1 MILTY
6 STIMEKEIREEPE
19 ILNNIL
25 KNNTPILTSIKKFL
39 GNKDINGIYISARG
53 TSDNASALGKYLIES
68 ILGYIT
74 ALSAPSLFTIYKN
87 PPSLKNKIVIG
98 VSQSGKSEDV
108 CEVLE
113 WGKREGAFCIAI
125 TNHQDSPLA
134 SLADE
139 VLPCWA
145 GKERSVPATK
155 TYLAEIFNLYLFCSV
170 IGDRNDILEL
180 LKDVPLCIS
189 DIIEKAFEMDVS
201 RFHFMDKCI
210 CIGRGF
216 NYSTAME
223 FSLKLKETS
232 YIFAE
237 AYSSADFLHGPL
249 ALVSYQLPVFVFLP
263 LGPAYRHLKEVID
276 TLREKTK
283 DIFVFGFDESE
294 IGESGF
300 VIPYKVDEVL
310 SPILFAPVFQAFAN
324 KLALDKG
331 FNPDSPR
338 FLKKVTITR

>member
-1 MILTY
+1 MTY
-6 STIMEKEIREEPE
+6 NTIMEKEIREEPE
-19 ILNNIL
+19 ILDNIL
-25 KNNTPILTSIKKFL
+25 KYNTPILSSIKKAL
-39 GNKDINGIYISARG
+39 EGRNIDGIYISARG
-53 TSDNASALGKYLIES
+53 TSDNASTLGKYLIES

-74 ALSAPSLFTIYKN
+74 ALSAPSLFTIYKS

-145 GKERSVPATK
+145 GEEKSVPATK

-170 IGDRNDILEL
+170 IGGRSDILEL
-180 LKDVPLCIS
+180 LKDTPLRIE
-189 DIIEKAFEMDVS
+189 DIIEKAFKMDVD
-201 RFHFMDKCI
+201 RFHFMDRCI

-263 LGPAYRHLKEVID
+263 LGPAHEHLRDVID

-283 DIFVFGFDESE
+283 DIFIFSFDDSE
-294 IGESGF
+294 VSEGF

-310 SPILFAPVFQAFAN
+310 SPILFTPVFQVFAN

-331 FNPDSPR
+331 FNPDNPR
-338 FLKKVTITR
+338 FLKKVTITK